1 MGTRDFAH
9 ETESGT
15 VRPAAR
21 KELVGA
27 LSEGEKKELPDLAR
41 VKKQNRRT
49 NAKMDFLIEIQHDSY
64 NSWR

>member
-9 ETESGT
+9 KTESGT

-27 LSEGEKKELPDLAR
+27 LSEGEKKNF
-41 VKKQNRRT
+41 Q
-49 NAKMDFLIEIQHDSY
+49 I
-64 NSWR
+64 